1 MPGEGLFSRDE
12 RMFRAF
18 QNRDRLV
25 EFLARILQFRRLHR
39 RVAQKTSVVKR
50 VVDAADV
57 IEHLP

>member
-25 EFLARILQFRRLHR
+25 EFLARNLQFRRLHL
-39 RVAQKTSVVKR
+39 RVAQKTSDVER
-50 VVDAADV
+50 ILDAVDV
-57 IEHLP
+57 I